1 MVQKIAEFVN
11 KKSPCGDH
19 RDFDIFLLELVNYN
33 YLLSSAKY
41 LIVRTICVV

>member
-1 MVQKIAEFVN
+1 MVQKFAEFVN
-11 KKSPCGDH
+11 KKAPVETTGTL
-19 RDFDIFLLELVNYN
+19 IFLLVELVNYN